1 MRLFLALLLA
11 TVPHGALAQTAAV
24 ATFPPN
30 IVIPNYNSVPAGPFG
45 GLEASAH
52 VARADDPS
60 AAWFNPAG
68 LSRAP
73 GAQITGSAG
82 LYQFTTVSPQSFQ
95 NTGGS
100 VQHVPNL
107 VGFTIKAGRLTMG
120 AVLLTTISWIQETDA
135 QNIGT
140 TPTENQRRFAYSAD
154 SNFTNQV
161 FAVSAGY
168 DNGRSWR
175 VGGGLAASYTSLR
188 LVQTV
193 SDRINEPT
201 GLRTL
206 LVSSRLTGSTLQF
219 RPILGLQVDASP
231 MIRVGGTIRTSGFA
245 IVKSGSATLDGT
257 ESAAST
263 TIGASFFDPSA
274 QFEFK
279 LPFEASGG
287 IAVLGARAEVEVDMH
302 AYSGISPYPMIS
314 SPQRVV
320 LYEDLGD
327 GAAATVQSRPFSGLL
342 TASRAIANVSV
353 GGRFRLSDKRPLRLH
368 YGVTANLSPVAPE
381 DQVFDRVNLT
391 MWTVGLS
398 GAVKKLSYAAGV
410 NYSGGTSDNLVLSN
424 VLSGQPVQTMIHVRT
439 IGMIYSMAYQ
449 F

>member
-1 MRLFLALLLA
+1 VFLASVLA
-11 TVPHGALAQTAAV
+11 AFPHLALAQTDAV

-45 GLEASAH
+45 GLEASAYA
-52 VARADDPS
+52 ARAEDPS

-68 LSRAP
+68 LSRAT

-120 AVLLTTISWIQETDA
+120 AVLLTTISWVQETDV
-135 QNIGT
+135 QTIGT
-140 TPTENQRRFAYSAD
+140 MPTQNPERFAYSAD

-168 DNGRSWR
+168 DNGKAWR

-206 LVSSRLTGSTLQF
+206 LVSSRVTGSTLQF

-231 MIRVGGTIRTSGFA
+231 RIRVGGTIRTSGFA
-245 IVKSGSATLDGT
+245 IVKSGSAILDGT
-257 ESAAST
+257 ENAAST
-263 TIGASFFDPSA
+263 TIGASLSDPSA

-287 IAVLGARAEVEVDMH
+287 IALIGSRAEVELDAH
-302 AYSGISPYPMIS
+302 AYSGISPYSMIS
-314 SPQRVV
+314 SPQNVV
-320 LYEDLGD
+320 TYVDRG
-327 GAAATVQSRPFSGLL
+327 GGVPATVQSRPFPGLV

-353 GGRFRLSDKRPLRLH
+353 GGRVQFSGNRPLRLH

-381 DQVFDRVNLT
+381 DQIFDRVNLT
-391 MWTVGLS
+391 TWTVGLS
-398 GAVKKLSYAAGV
+398 GAVKKLSYAAGL
-410 NYSGGTSDNLVLSN
+410 NYSGGTSDNLVLRN
-424 VLSGQPVQTMIHVRT
+424 VLAGQPVQTAIHLRT